1 MCTSINCSHHLHCQW
16 VLVDWC
22 CCQELFAEVLA
33 QNSVSPFCCNVV
45 LLGLALVV
53 QGWSRLYFCISP
65 LQLLFEGSCQ
75 QNTSTAS
82 ANFVCHNQLV
92 CGCSCM
98 SLWATSGCASG
109 SACQGN
115 SVTWSALAGAAKYS
129 SEIFVPC
136 NNVPMNHNLSRSASS
151 LRRSTPPAW

>member
-53 QGWSRLYFCISP
+53 QGWSRLYCCISP
-65 LQLLFEGSCQ
+65 LQLLILREVANRTLPQHLLILFAT
-75 QNTSTAS
+75 TSLC
-82 ANFVCHNQLV
+82 V
-92 CGCSCM
+92 
-98 SLWATSGCASG
+98 
-109 SACQGN
+109 
-115 SVTWSALAGAAKYS
+115 AA
-129 SEIFVPC
+129 
-136 NNVPMNHNLSRSASS
+136 HA
-151 LRRSTPPAW
+151 